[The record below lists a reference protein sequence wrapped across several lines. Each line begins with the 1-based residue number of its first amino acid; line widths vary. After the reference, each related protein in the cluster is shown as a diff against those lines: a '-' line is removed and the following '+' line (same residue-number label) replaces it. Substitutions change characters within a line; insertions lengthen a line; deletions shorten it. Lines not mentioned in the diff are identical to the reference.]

1 LSELSAVIDKSQQ
14 ILTSLEKENR
24 SKKVRKDRLLRIRE
38 QTLKM
43 KRSKSHTRTRSPQA
57 PAAQTLENSGMSEI
71 TLLRNVECAVKT
83 IVDLDFQLQK
93 AKQIICKYKDL
104 VVKIQLQL
112 NARDLKIS

>member
-1 LSELSAVIDKSQQ
+1 
-14 ILTSLEKENR
+14 
-24 SKKVRKDRLLRIRE
+24 
-38 QTLKM
+38 
-43 KRSKSHTRTRSPQA
+43 
-57 PAAQTLENSGMSEI
+57 MSEI